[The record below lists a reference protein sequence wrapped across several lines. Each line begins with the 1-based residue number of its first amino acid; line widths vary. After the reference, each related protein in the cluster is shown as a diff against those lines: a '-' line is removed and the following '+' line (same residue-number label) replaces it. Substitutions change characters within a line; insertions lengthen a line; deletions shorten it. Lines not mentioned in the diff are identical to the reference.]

1 MVMPSLSLVRHP
13 GWCGPGLNTGFR
25 PAAGDSD
32 SRTGPSYQLTGASAG
47 QVRGS
52 DVSRRRAGARM
63 ECLRRASGPRRDDP
77 GRARGLTA
85 WGCRAAA
92 LLQAAKTRVSPR
104 PGPHEP
110 AGLPRGRHFDGSDF
124 SIKFLSFIT
133 QGAAAAARRM
143 GRPLD

>member
-52 DVSRRRAGARM
+52 DVSRRRAGA
-63 ECLRRASGPRRDDP
+63 EWNAWAGHPVHVVAILG
-77 GRARGLTA
+77 GRG
-85 WGCRAAA
+85 
-92 LLQAAKTRVSPR
+92 
-104 PGPHEP
+104 
-110 AGLPRGRHFDGSDF
+110 D
-124 SIKFLSFIT
+124 
-133 QGAAAAARRM
+133 
-143 GRPLD
+143 